1 MIVKKGGVMG
11 KTIKTDMLKVR
22 ITPDLKSKIQAAAEA
37 ENRTVSGYIVNLIM
51 RDIAKKQKSVEL
63 KTGRKNMTIAER
75 ADV

>member
-1 MIVKKGGVMG
+1 MG

-22 ITPDLKSKIQAAAEA
+22 ITPELKAKIQAAAEA

-63 KTGRKNMTIAER
+63 IDILT
-75 ADV
+75 